1 MSKVELTISSAVLN
15 KNYDFL
21 GKMENYV
28 KVVINNGVGGT
39 SEFKTKIV
47 PGEKDKPT
55 TWNESFSI
63 PMRPSPGAIIEFSVM
78 DEDMTSDDVCGKGLF
93 KLDRCGVFNNP
104 GASQRYNIRLI
115 NGDKDE
121 IAGNLNIVT
130 RFL

>member
-39 SEFKTKIV
+39 SEFKTRIV
-47 PGEKDKPT
+47 PGEKDKAT

-78 DEDMTSDDVCGKGLF
+78 DEDMTSNNVCKGLLG
-93 KLDRCGVFNNP
+93 LDKCGVFRQIP
-104 GASQRYNIRLI
+104 EPHR
-115 NGDKDE
+115 DTTF
-121 IAGNLNIVT
+121 V
-130 RFL
+130 